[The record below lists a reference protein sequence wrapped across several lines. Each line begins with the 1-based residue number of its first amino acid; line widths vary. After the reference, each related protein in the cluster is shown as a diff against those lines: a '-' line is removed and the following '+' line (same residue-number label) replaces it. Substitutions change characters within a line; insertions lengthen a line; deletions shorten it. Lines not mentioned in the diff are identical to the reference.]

1 MKPFHSVG
9 ELLSCPGIPPK
20 YEGCSLDNFE
30 GDERIVR
37 FCRDYAK
44 ELAAGGSGSVFF
56 TGCCGSGKTH
66 LAVGILKEA
75 QKAGF
80 SGRALFV
87 TVPDFIADLRNAI
100 SSSKSEQTV
109 FGRLDWKELVVLD
122 DLGAGKISEY
132 AAQSIFLLLDRCYRN
147 GIPTITTSNLSL
159 GQIEKTID
167 PRIASRLSE
176 GTVIRLD
183 MPDYRRKRS

>member
-1 MKPFHSVG
+1 MKQFRSVG
-9 ELLSCPGIPPK
+9 ELLADPGIPPK
-20 YEGCSLDNFE
+20 YEGCSLDTFE
-30 GDERIVR
+30 GGERIVR

-75 QKAGF
+75 QKTGF

-87 TVPDFIADLRNAI
+87 TVPDFIADLRDAI
-100 SSSKSEQTV
+100 SSNRSEQTV
-109 FGRLDWKELVVLD
+109 FGRLDRRALVVLD

-132 AAQSIFLLLDRCYRN
+132 AAQSIFLLLDRCYM
-147 GIPTITTSNLSL
+147 GEVPTITTSNLSL
-159 GQIEKTID
+159 EQIEKTID
-167 PRIASRLSE
+167 PRVASRLSE

-183 MPDYRRKRS
+183 MPDFRRKRS

>member
-1 MKPFHSVG
+1 MKQFRSVG
-9 ELLSCPGIPPK
+9 ELLGGPRIPPK

-30 GDERIVR
+30 GGESFVR

-44 ELAAGGSGSVFF
+44 ELVAGGSGSVFF

-75 QKAGF
+75 QKADF

-87 TVPDFIADLRNAI
+87 TVPEFLADLRHAI
-100 SSSKSEQTV
+100 SSSKSEKTI
-109 FGRLDWKELVVLD
+109 FSRLDWKELVVLD

-132 AAQSIFLLLDRCYRN
+132 AAQSIFLLLDRCYRDE
-147 GIPTITTSNLSL
+147 IPTISTSNLSL
-159 GQIEKTID
+159 EQIEKTID
-167 PRIASRLSE
+167 PRVASRLSE
-176 GTVIRLD
+176 GKVIKLD
-183 MPDYRRKRS
+183 MPDYRSKRP